1 MTHSLA
7 IRLNPANPD
16 HHLWNNNGTWFVHYT
31 IHPTPLTK
39 QRVRKSLR
47 TKNLIQARARR
58 DQLLFKEARAKTGP
72 IKCDGATVKN
82 FPTRNHCSCF
92 QVRSPQAVHEATR
105 TRVAWNKGPHRGAT
119 PPRSTAVCGLSLPS
133 YQPL

>member
-1 MTHSLA
+1 LRSQQIAMTHSLA
-7 IRLNPANPD
+7 FRLNPANPD

-58 DQLLFKEARAKTGP
+58 DQLLFNGARAN
-72 IKCDGATVKN
+72 A
-82 FPTRNHCSCF
+82 
-92 QVRSPQAVHEATR
+92 
-105 TRVAWNKGPHRGAT
+105 
-119 PPRSTAVCGLSLPS
+119 
-133 YQPL
+133 

>member
-1 MTHSLA
+1 MNSPKIVLRINA
-7 IRLNPANPD
+7 ANPD

-58 DQLLFKEARAKTGP
+58 DQLLFNGAR
-72 IKCDGATVKN
+72 
-82 FPTRNHCSCF
+82 
-92 QVRSPQAVHEATR
+92 R
-105 TRVAWNKGPHRGAT
+105 THD
-119 PPRSTAVCGLSLPS
+119 
-133 YQPL
+133 PLWKRE

>member
-1 MTHSLA
+1 LRKQQIAMTHSLA

-16 HHLWNNNGTWFVHYT
+16 HHLWNNNGTCFVHYT

-58 DQLLFKEARAKTGP
+58 DQLLFKEARAKTAA
-72 IKCDGATVKN
+72 IKCEGATVKN
-82 FPTRNHCSCF
+82 PPLEITAPVSRSVPPSC
-92 QVRSPQAVHEATR
+92 VKPEEARCLTSE
-105 TRVAWNKGPHRGAT
+105 AFDEKIISGARGRKW
-119 PPRSTAVCGLSLPS
+119 PRG
-133 YQPL
+133 